1 MDAVDSRLDAVRQ
14 WLLARK
20 PDLTE
25 IDPDL
30 DLIENRIV
38 DSLSFTEFVFF
49 LEELVGRE
57 LQTTAE
63 TVQAFRTL
71 RSIEKEILLG
81 A

>member
-1 MDAVDSRLDAVRQ
+1 MDAVDNRLETVRQ

-20 PDLTE
+20 PELTDIDL
-25 IDPDL
+25 DL

-38 DSLSFTEFVFF
+38 DSLAFTEFVFF

-71 RSIEKEILLG
+71 RSIEAEILRG
-81 A
+81 T